1 MMYTSRRNL
10 LRLAGAVGVASV
22 LAACGGGGDDSG
34 TGGET
39 VSADDVTKALQDGG
53 ELLIW
58 SWDTTIKPT
67 ADAFMAKYPKVKIN
81 VVNAGTNADQYVAL
95 QNALQAGKGVPDL
108 AHIEYYAL
116 SQFALQKQVA
126 DLTGFGAPA
135 LKDKF
140 APGPWNGVTP
150 NGGVFG
156 LPLDSGPM
164 VLYYN
169 EEVFK
174 KHNVAVPATWDEYYE
189 AAKKL
194 HAADPKVFIA
204 ADSGDAGTTTSMI
217 WQAGGKPYTVDG
229 ENVTINFADAGAQK
243 YTALWQKMI
252 DEKLL
257 SSISGWTD
265 EWFQALGNGTLATLV
280 VGAWMPSNL
289 VSGAPNGAGK
299 WRVAPMPQWE
309 AGGTATAENGGSAM
323 SVMEA
328 STRKALAYGFLE
340 YLTNGEGVKTR
351 LDNGAFPATT
361 ADLNSPEFQAKEF
374 EYFGGQK
381 INELF
386 AQSSA
391 NVVPGWQ
398 YLPFQVYANSIFKDT
413 AGQAYITP
421 TKLADGLK
429 AWQDASIKY
438 GNEQGFTVK

>member
-22 LAACGGGGDDSG
+22 LAACGGGDDSG

-39 VSADDVTKALQDGG
+39 VSADDVTKALEEGG
-53 ELLIW
+53 ELLVW
-58 SWDTTIKPT
+58 SWDTTIAPT
-67 ADAFMAKYPKVKIN
+67 AQAFMTKYPKVKIN
-81 VVNAGTNADQYVAL
+81 VVNAGTNQDQYVAL
-95 QNALQAGKGVPDL
+95 QNALSAGKGVPDL

-116 SQFALQKQVA
+116 SQFSLAKNVA
-126 DLTGFGAPA
+126 DLSGFGASA
-135 LKDKF
+135 YKDKF
-140 APGPWNGVTP
+140 APGPWNAVSA

-169 EEVFK
+169 KEVFD
-174 KHNVAVPATWDEYYE
+174 KHGVAVPTTWDEYYE

-194 HAADPKVFIA
+194 HAADPKVYIA
-204 ADSGDAGTTTSMI
+204 SDSGDAGTTTSMI
-217 WQAGGKPYTVDG
+217 WQAGGKPYTVNGTDI
-229 ENVTINFADAGAQK
+229 TINFADAGAQK

-289 VSGAPNGAGK
+289 VSGSPNASGK

-309 AGGTATAENGGSAM
+309 KGGTATAENGGSAM

-328 STRKALAYGFLE
+328 STRKALAYGFLD
-340 YLTNGEGVKTR
+340 YLTAGEGVKTR
-351 LDNGAFPATT
+351 IDNGAFPATT

-381 INELF
+381 INEIF

-391 NVVPGWQ
+391 NVVPGWS
-398 YLPFQVYANSIFKDT
+398 YLPYQVYANSIFKDT
-413 AGQAYITP
+413 AGQAYISS

-429 AWQDASIKY
+429 AWQDASVKY

>member
-22 LAACGGGGDDSG
+22 LAACGGGGDSG

-39 VSADDVTKALQDGG
+39 VSADDVTKALEEGG

-217 WQAGGKPYTVDG
+217 WQAGGKPYTVEG
-229 ENVTINFADAGAQK
+229 QNVTINFADAGAQK

-257 SSISGWTD
+257 SNISGWTD

-429 AWQDASIKY
+429 AWQDASVKY